1 MTRSWHDVAPG
12 KKLLA
17 TEFRAVIEIPL
28 GLSVKVKY
36 DLDNQ
41 SGLIMVD
48 RLLYSAVY
56 LPCGLWIH
64 STNACGRR

>member
-1 MTRSWHDVAPG
+1 MTRSRHDVAPG

-17 TEFRAVIEIPL
+17 AEFRAVIEIPL

-41 SGLIMVD
+41 V
-48 RLLYSAVY
+48 A
-56 LPCGLWIH
+56 
-64 STNACGRR
+64 